1 MPPGGSARGWGWA
14 ESGEAGQ
21 SWSLRGV
28 WGPMPRSWPAERYR
42 AEVGTSDYALLARLA
57 VEQRNGA
64 RPVFLFCGQTAIT
77 NEAATRGAPRM
88 RRHPRRPSSPRFFA
102 RPRRPSA
109 QPR

>member
-1 MPPGGSARGWGWA
+1 
-14 ESGEAGQ
+14 
-21 SWSLRGV
+21 
-28 WGPMPRSWPAERYR
+28 MPRSWPAERYR

-57 VEQRNGA
+57 VEQRI
-64 RPVFLFCGQTAIT
+64 FCGQTAIT